1 MLIIALS
8 DIVHQKMI
16 LKIRSFSKWASK
28 IGLTDAL
35 LTNAVREMK
44 CGLPDANLGGGI
56 VKKRIAL
63 PGRGKRSST
72 RTLLATNFRSLWF
85 FVFGFEKNEV
95 ENVSEKELAA
105 LKMLADDLLGMSAA
119 DIQVAIS
126 KGSLVEV
133 DDEK

>member
-1 MLIIALS
+1 
-8 DIVHQKMI
+8 MI
-16 LKIRSFSKWASK
+16 LKTRSFSKWALK
-28 IGLTDAL
+28 TGLNDAL
-35 LTNAVREMK
+35 LKNAVLEIK
-44 CGLPDANLGGGI
+44 NGLLDANLGGGI

-105 LKMLADDLLGMSAA
+105 LKMLADDLLGMSAVK
-119 DIQVAIS
+119 IQVAIS

-133 DDEK
+133 HDEK